1 MARITE
7 QTALDYVLDMMTVKW
22 GCRGVTATVK
32 GTVHNDG
39 VEIVEI
45 AATSESLAYPWG
57 VWMES
62 DGTIYGEC

>member
-1 MARITE
+1 MAHITE
-7 QTALDYVLDMMTVKW
+7 QTALDYVLNMMAVNW

-32 GTVHNDG
+32 GTVRDDG

-45 AATSESLAYPWG
+45 AAISEGQAYPWG